1 VRRDRLAEAVG
12 LAIAALVLATLV
24 PLSPTPRLPELE
36 YGLVVAIAGLG
47 GAALT
52 IAASGAAGV
61 TRASL
66 AERFRAIALW
76 AACAAAIVI
85 ALAAL
90 ALTAQTMS
98 LRNIVNAQVNTLPYL
113 LLQPGAALVYF
124 AGAALAGDE
133 RGLVAVLGWPARL
146 RAAAEAVTALF
157 FAAFGATLFL
167 AGYAGPTLPGP
178 LWVLLKTALIAAT
191 LLALRARFGHVTAER
206 RLRAAWQVLLPAAL
220 LNLAVTV
227 VVLAR

>member
-12 LAIAALVLATLV
+12 LAIAALVLVSLV
-24 PLSPTPRLPELE
+24 PLAPTPWLPDLE
-36 YGLVVAIAGLG
+36 YGLLIAVVGLG

-76 AACAAAIVI
+76 AGCAAAIVC
-85 ALAAL
+85 ALAAV

-113 LLQPGAALVYF
+113 LLQPGAALVYL

-133 RGLVAVLGWPARL
+133 RGLIAVLGWPARL
-146 RAAAEAVTALF
+146 RSAAEVVTAVFL
-157 FAAFGATLFL
+157 AAFGATLFL

-178 LWVLLKTALIAAT
+178 VWVLLKTALIAAT
-191 LLALRARFGHVTAER
+191 LLALRARFGHVAAEQ
-206 RLRAAWQVLLPAAL
+206 RLRAAWVVLLPVAL
-220 LNLAVTV
+220 VNLAVTV